1 MNRQELQVKVLRRAS
16 WIRILCLA
24 SLTVACA
31 EGSGSGGGGAPATVA
46 PSVTTPT
53 SPNSVGTTGVSV
65 APPNMTGSG
74 ATSEPGAEPTSSQV
88 GTPSGSTTPI
98 GGDTSGMGGNS
109 PDAPASGGDS
119 GGMGGS
125 NAAAGDSGAG
135 GTASEMESGGA
146 VTELDGGAPEGG
158 ATGVAP
164 DAAVGSPVDPGYE
177 PCPATGP
184 CKIMPF
190 GDSITEGCCAFNGG
204 YRVELIR
211 LARQAGQD
219 ITYVGSASNGPAMVD
234 GMPFPQNHEGH
245 GGYTIDDNP
254 ARNTNGISP
263 FVATSIPAYMPDII
277 TLMIGTNDING
288 NIDVQTAP
296 DRLAALLDS
305 IFEQDPEVLVVLA
318 QMVPTTNDGTNQAVQ
333 AYNAAI
339 PDLVSAR
346 VAMGRHLILVDM
358 YEAFVRDADYKSS
371 LMADGLHPNTAG
383 YARMAETWY
392 AAIAPY
398 LH

>member
-1 MNRQELQVKVLRRAS
+1 MAPPNTTGSVAS
-16 WIRILCLA
+16 PEP
-24 SLTVACA
+24 VAD
-31 EGSGSGGGGAPATVA
+31 
-46 PSVTTPT
+46 PT
-53 SPNSVGTTGVSV
+53 SPQMG
-65 APPNMTGSG
+65 APGS
-74 ATSEPGAEPTSSQV
+74 
-88 GTPSGSTTPI
+88 STTPVA
-98 GGDTSGMGGNS
+98 GDPPGMGGNGAVGGAEE
-109 PDAPASGGDS
+109 PPGSGGDS
-119 GGMGGS
+119 GGTGGS
-125 NAAAGDSGAG
+125 NAVAGGGGAG
-135 GTASEMESGGA
+135 GTANGMGAGGA
-146 VTELDGGAPEGG
+146 LTQPDGGAPEGG
-158 ATGVAP
+158 AAGAAAG
-164 DAAVGSPVDPGYE
+164 DAGGSSADPGYE

-190 GDSITEGCCAFNGG
+190 GDSITEGCCDFNGG

-211 LARQAGQD
+211 LAREAGQD

-254 ARNTNGISP
+254 PRNTNGISP
-263 FVATSIPAYMPDII
+263 FVATSMPAYMPDII

-305 IFEQDPEVLVVLA
+305 LFEQDPEVLVVLA
-318 QMVPTTNDGTNQAVQ
+318 QIVPTTNDGTNQAVQ

-339 PDLVSAR
+339 PELVSAR
-346 VAMGRHLILVDM
+346 VELGRHLILVDM
-358 YEAFVRDADYKSS
+358 YEAFARDANYKSS
-371 LMADGLHPNTAG
+371 LMADGLHPNSAG